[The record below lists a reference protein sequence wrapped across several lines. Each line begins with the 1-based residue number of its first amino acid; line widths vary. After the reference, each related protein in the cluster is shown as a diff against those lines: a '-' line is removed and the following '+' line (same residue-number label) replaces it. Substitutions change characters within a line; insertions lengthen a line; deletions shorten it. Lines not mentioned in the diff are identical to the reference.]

1 MDNPPPVK
9 YFWISFAAMVA
20 FGITNAVFGYLNWHE
35 RIEMRQEQN
44 MTRDMLNARATI
56 QMILIDA
63 AKAGRPLTADEVRV
77 VDRLYVPAEY
87 DIEKRAK

>member
-1 MDNPPPVK
+1 MSDEALPTRH
-9 YFWISFAAMVA
+9 WISFSLVVV
-20 FGITNAVFGYLNWHE
+20 GIFVNGLFGYLNWQE
-35 RIEMRQEQN
+35 RVEMRKEQN

-87 DIEKRAK
+87 DIDKRK